1 MLGNLGNPQ
10 PPNDWLGNSKMQ
22 SSVATFIHGSSCQEW
37 LDSSRSSCRRAT
49 FLLPHPVRKAF
60 IPPYSS
66 MSWQFWDSFW
76 DLRLILLWSFLTL
89 TSGSR
94 VWTQTLQSNKLDLD
108 YRIVPHH
115 GWLIQAVILDDYQ
128 SLKKTFPLQRFLH
141 HSAAVEVMRCESS
154 PNIHLNEMNPH
165 LDVEGPWGGMDM
177 NQLRQEVLFN
187 WTNWPALL
195 TCFDG
200 FQQDFR
206 PSSWRRDVRPTT
218 TAASAVCA
226 PYHSGISCTTGN
238 PVRQESGWSRRLVV
252 EACWGIISKFFFSR
266 CLYT

>member
-1 MLGNLGNPQ
+1 M
-10 PPNDWLGNSKMQ
+10 
-22 SSVATFIHGSSCQEW
+22 
-37 LDSSRSSCRRAT
+37 
-49 FLLPHPVRKAF
+49 
-60 IPPYSS
+60 
-66 MSWQFWDSFW
+66 
-76 DLRLILLWSFLTL
+76 WSFLTL

-187 WTNWPALL
+187 
-195 TCFDG
+195 
-200 FQQDFR
+200 
-206 PSSWRRDVRPTT
+206 
-218 TAASAVCA
+218 
-226 PYHSGISCTTGN
+226 
-238 PVRQESGWSRRLVV
+238 
-252 EACWGIISKFFFSR
+252 
-266 CLYT
+266 